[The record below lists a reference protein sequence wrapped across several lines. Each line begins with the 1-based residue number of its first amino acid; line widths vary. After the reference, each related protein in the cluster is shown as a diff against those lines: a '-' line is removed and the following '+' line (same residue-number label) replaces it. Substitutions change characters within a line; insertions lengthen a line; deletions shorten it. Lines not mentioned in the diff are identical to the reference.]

1 MKKIILYSAMVLLV
15 AKAAASYGSSDAFF
29 GDRSNYRRAGGGMF
43 SAGESVLK
51 EDAVKTY
58 AQRLLEENQHL
69 KATQQL
75 IETSTQALTTKGVI
89 EMALAKDQTS
99 NEELEAQL
107 QELKAQ
113 LAAEQSRVKLKDTK
127 EQALLLEANQH
138 TAALALET
146 RRAEVLEEEK
156 TRLKKIIADITAKE
170 QEIASILR
178 RNAEVGEA
186 QDSTN
191 PPEEADPNQ
200 IDQVI
205 ESNKLEIERLQADQ
219 AKLEED
225 RKKSAAKVAKLE
237 KVIEA
242 NDHYTKILNMIQDQ
256 EGVTDDELALHM
268 WSVCSFLGTDLD
280 KLSEGREVRLIEALI
295 RVSRPRAARPTDTSQ
310 ITYDFDEK
318 GCKRYLG
325 NKFVDT
331 RLGWSGPPLDMSK
344 CTWGASAFFQT
355 AEQLADLAKKNLTE
369 QG

>member
-29 GDRSNYRRAGGGMF
+29 GDRSNYRRASGGMF

-89 EMALAKDQTS
+89 EIALAKEQTR
-99 NEELEAQL
+99 NEELETQL

-127 EQALLLEANQH
+127 EQALLLEATQR

-146 RRAEVLEEEK
+146 RRTEVLEEEK
-156 TRLKKIIADITAKE
+156 ASLKKIIADIAAKE
-170 QEIASILR
+170 QEIALILK

-186 QDSTN
+186 QNLTDTS
-191 PPEEADPNQ
+191 EEADSVQ
-200 IDQVI
+200 IAQVMQ
-205 ESNKLEIERLQADQ
+205 SNLQKIERLQADR

-225 RKKSAAKVAKLE
+225 RRESATKVAKLE
-237 KVIEA
+237 KAIEA
-242 NDHYTKILNMIQDQ
+242 NDHYTKILNMIHDQ
-256 EGVTDDELALHM
+256 EGVTDDDLALHI
-268 WSVCSFLGTDLD
+268 WSVCNFLDTDLD
-280 KLSEGREVRLIEALI
+280 KLSEDREVRLIAALI
-295 RVSRPRAARPTDTSQ
+295 HVSRPRKARPTDDSQ
-310 ITYDFDEK
+310 IIYDFDER

-325 NKFVDT
+325 NLFVAGNLSWVGT
-331 RLGWSGPPLDMSK
+331 PIDMSK
-344 CTWGASAFFQT
+344 CTWESSDFSRNAG
-355 AEQLADLAKKNLTE
+355 QLATLAKNKLTE
-369 QG
+369 